1 MKRRVTRLGLLLAA
15 LAATVVPWAAHA
27 QASRPTLI
35 VETQEVRLENVAAG
49 SRWLVLG
56 YGRKLTTPVSVAGY
70 FQWHLLAD
78 ESNAG
83 KLELDL
89 AEAPVPPLSVWAAF
103 EISTGKL
110 LTLTQR
116 EGLPAPSEASV
127 PADQPV
133 SLADLGGSES
143 LLFVLRQGQGGWVW
157 AGRADLATPAEK
169 GPAVLRPLPEH
180 FVPVSDAETALAA
193 YQPGDLFLSIDQG
206 NLAITVTRLQ

>member
-1 MKRRVTRLGLLLAA
+1 VKRRVTRLGLLLAA
-15 LAATVVPWAAHA
+15 LAAAVVPWGAHA
-27 QASRPTLI
+27 QPPKPTLI
-35 VETQEVRLENVAAG
+35 VETEAVRLENVAPG
-49 SRWLVLG
+49 SRWLVMG

-110 LTLTQR
+110 LTVTQD
-116 EGLPAPSEASV
+116 EGLPAPSESSV
-127 PADQPV
+127 PADQPI

-143 LLFVLRQGQGGWVW
+143 LLFLLRQGQGGWVW
-157 AGRADLATPAEK
+157 TGQADLTAAVENA
-169 GPAVLRPLPEH
+169 PAVLRPLPKS
-180 FVPVSDAETALAA
+180 FAPVSDAETALAA
-193 YQPGDLFLSIDQG
+193 YQPGDLFLAIDQG
-206 NLAITVTRLQ
+206 DLAVTVTRLQ